1 MAKTRAQELG
11 RYIIKNRATIR
22 ATAKAFDMAKSTVHV
37 DVSKKLKKENYFLYL
52 RVKKIL
58 GKNFEEKHI
67 RGGEATKK
75 FWEQKNRI

>member
-22 ATAKAFDMAKSTVHV
+22 TAAKAFDMAKSTVHV

-58 GKNFEEKHI
+58 SKNFEEKHI

-75 FWEQKNRI
+75 VWEQKNRI